1 MENFQTTE
9 SLFNLKHSLGIRIWH
24 WVTFALFTATII
36 TVLLANTLFDTRSN
50 ISMVQDQVKE
60 KGGTVTMDQA
70 KTVAHEYNDKLWNTH
85 KIIGYFLCFALLSR
99 MIIEVTNSKEEKLL
113 TRIKL
118 AAQLSKNK
126 TSRNNDS
133 QHYLMV
139 KYGYL
144 VFYLLFLIMACT
156 GLILAYEDT
165 EFLKPFQ
172 QTARSI
178 HEFVQYCIYGYIVFH
193 LVGVIRADVTE
204 NPGIVSRMINKGNR

>member
-1 MENFQTTE
+1 MENIQTTD

-99 MIIEVTNSKEEKLL
+99 MIIEVTNSKEEKLS

-126 TSRNNDS
+126 ASRNNDS
-133 QHYLMV
+133 QHYLM
-139 KYGYL
+139 
-144 VFYLLFLIMACT
+144 
-156 GLILAYEDT
+156 
-165 EFLKPFQ
+165 
-172 QTARSI
+172 
-178 HEFVQYCIYGYIVFH
+178 
-193 LVGVIRADVTE
+193 
-204 NPGIVSRMINKGNR
+204 